1 MRELHNTLLRAAI
14 WNATHHILEQ
24 EHIVEVM
31 FKPKDTPINT
41 YNFTPILPVNLPEKI
56 IEIKRQYIEMALE
69 QTKYNKLQAAK
80 LVGLQSSQT
89 LDNWLKNK

>member
-1 MRELHNTLLRAAI
+1 
-14 WNATHHILEQ
+14 
-24 EHIVEVM
+24 
-31 FKPKDTPINT
+31 
-41 YNFTPILPVNLPEKI
+41 
-56 IEIKRQYIEMALE
+56 MALE